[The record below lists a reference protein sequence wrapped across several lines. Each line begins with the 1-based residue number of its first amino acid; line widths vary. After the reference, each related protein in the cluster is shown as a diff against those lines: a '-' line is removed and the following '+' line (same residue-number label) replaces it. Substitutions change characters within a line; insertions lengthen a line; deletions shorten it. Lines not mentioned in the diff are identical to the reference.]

1 MSQGARRLRKVA
13 LSALHYSGADSVI
26 APFTRGVGAILTLNH
41 VSPDKPGAFEP
52 NRDLKV
58 TPEFIVQVIQ
68 QVRAAGFEIVSLDE
82 AHFRLVEGEYG
93 RPFVCFAF
101 DDGYRDLIEH
111 AYPIFQRYDLPFA
124 FYVPTDYPSGHGEL
138 WWLAL
143 ERVIIK
149 VGALDVKIDGSQR
162 RLRCGSAVEKE
173 ASYQKLY
180 GWLRSIDENDA
191 RAFVR
196 ELCASVDV
204 DLAGLGAD
212 LMLTWNQIRELG
224 ADRARD
230 HRLAYA
236 APLCAGQADARP
248 RRAPRSRRACGGS
261 SARRGYACR
270 HFAYPYGDEASA
282 GRREFELVRELGLK
296 TAVTMRSGLI
306 HAQHRGALTALPSIS
321 LSGEYQ
327 HPRYVKVALSGAPF
341 AFSSRTQKGTSQTS
355 ATP

>member
-26 APFTRGVGAILTLNH
+26 APFTRGVGAILTLNQ

-82 AHFRLVEGEYG
+82 AHFRLIEGEYG

-124 FYVPTDYPSGHGEL
+124 FYVATDYPSGHGEL

-173 ASYQKLY
+173 ASYRKLY
-180 GWLRSIDENDA
+180 AWLRSIDESDA

-204 DLAGLGAD
+204 HLAGLGSD

-224 ADRARD
+224 ADARVTIGSHTRRHYALAKLTLGEARAEIEEGVR
-230 HRLAYA
+230 RLERETG
-236 APLCAGQADARP
+236 L
-248 RRAPRSRRACGGS
+248 S
-261 SARRGYACR
+261 CR

>member
-26 APFTRGVGAILTLNH
+26 APFTRGVGAILTLHH
-41 VSPDKPGAFEP
+41 VFPGKPGAFEP

-111 AYPIFQRYDLPFA
+111 AYPVFGRYDLPFA
-124 FYVPTDYPSGHGEL
+124 VYVATDYPSGHGEL
-138 WWLAL
+138 WWLGL

-149 VGALDVKIDGSQR
+149 VGALDAKIDGTQR
-162 RLRCGSAVEKE
+162 RLRCGSAAEKDT
-173 ASYQKLY
+173 SYRKLY

-191 RAFVR
+191 RGFVR

-204 DLAGLGAD
+204 DLAGLGPE
-212 LMLTWNQIRELG
+212 LMLSWKQIRELG
-224 ADRARD
+224 ADARVTIGSHTRRHYALAKLTLAEARAEIEEGVR
-230 HRLAYA
+230 RLERETG
-236 APLCAGQADARP
+236 L
-248 RRAPRSRRACGGS
+248 S
-261 SARRGYACR
+261 CR
-270 HFAYPYGDEASA
+270 HFAYPYGDQASA
-282 GRREFELVRELGLK
+282 GPREFDLARELGLK

-306 HAQHRGALTALPSIS
+306 HAQHRCALTALPSIS

-341 AFSSRTQKGTSQTS
+341 AFSGLTHKGTSQTS
-355 ATP
+355 AAP